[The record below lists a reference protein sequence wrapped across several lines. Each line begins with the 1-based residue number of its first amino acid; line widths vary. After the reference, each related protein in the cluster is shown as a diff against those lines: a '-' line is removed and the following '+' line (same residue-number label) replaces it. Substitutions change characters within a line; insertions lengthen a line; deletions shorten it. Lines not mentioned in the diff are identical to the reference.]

1 MSFAEGTY
9 YMTTVLGSHKA
20 VDLEASEPTGRVIE
34 YKTMANSRNP
44 LLNSQTHG
52 GKNQQWHVTKI
63 TNEEYSIQSVAT
75 STYITAPNGD
85 DMTARGSKLAPE
97 CNSVARWKIVKASS
111 KGDSYFVRN
120 VAYPNKVLDVSGS
133 NQADLTP
140 ILVYAYHGG
149 NNQQFTFKQ
158 V

>member
-9 YMTTVLGSHKA
+9 HMYTTLASHKA

-34 YKTMANSRNP
+34 Y
-44 LLNSQTHG
+44 QTHG
-52 GKNQQWHVTKI
+52 GKNQQWRIVRI
-63 TNEEYSIQSVAT
+63 THEEYSIQSVAT
-75 STYITAPNGD
+75 NTYITAPNGD
-85 DMTARGSKLAPE
+85 DATARASKLAPE
-97 CNSVARWKIVKASS
+97 CNSVSRWKIVKATA
-111 KGDSYFVRN
+111 KGDSWVIRN

-140 ILVYAYHGG
+140 ILVYTYHGG
-149 NNQQFTFKQ
+149 SNQQFTFTE